1 MSIEQ
6 NKAMV
11 LRYFEA
17 MNAVYETGDFSPLD
31 GLIAPDYVY
40 HAETGDLRGIEG
52 MRELVSAY
60 RAAFPNVRFTVEDI
74 VAEGDR
80 VVVRFTAVGTQRG
93 EFLGIAP
100 TGKAISVSVIDLLR
114 LRDGQI
120 VEDWERFDLLN
131 MLTQLGAPPT
141 FTSPVGA

>member
-1 MSIEQ
+1 MTVEQ
-6 NKAMV
+6 NKATV
-11 LRYFEA
+11 RRYFEA
-17 MNAVYETGDFSPLD
+17 MNAVYATGDFALLD

-60 RAAFPNVRFTVEDI
+60 RAAFPDVRFTVEDL

-80 VVVRFTAVGTQRG
+80 VVVRFTAAGTQRG

-131 MLTQLGAPPT
+131 MLSQLGATPS
-141 FTSPVGA
+141 FTNPVGA

>member
-100 TGKAISVSVIDLLR
+100 AGKAISVSVIDLVR

-131 MLTQLGAPPT
+131 MLTQLGATPT

>member
-60 RAAFPNVRFTVEDI
+60 RAAFPDVRFTVEDI

-100 TGKAISVSVIDLLR
+100 TGKAISVSVIDLVR

-131 MLTQLGAPPT
+131 MLTQLGATPT

>member
-6 NKAMV
+6 NKATV
-11 LRYFEA
+11 RRYFEA

-60 RAAFPNVRFTVEDI
+60 RAAFPDVRFTVEDI

-93 EFLGIAP
+93 ES
-100 TGKAISVSVIDLLR
+100 ISVSVIDLLR

-131 MLTQLGAPPT
+131 MLTQLGATPT
-141 FTSPVGA
+141 FTNPVEA